1 MPTDTSNYL
10 KLYYQSLYKEH
21 GDSHKAVQHV
31 SKEAQNVR
39 FAIFLKLI
47 SKNSKVID
55 LGCGLA
61 DMLTYFRENGFQ
73 GEYLGYDL
81 VPEFIE
87 LAKNKFSNDQKAEFA
102 VFDIYQDD
110 ITKGYDHVLVSGVFN
125 NKMNDNLAFLKLTL
139 EKSFSSCRKSVIF
152 NALSS
157 YVDYQDDDLFYISPV
172 DVFNICKLTLTPFIS
187 LKHDYVTK
195 LDGFPYEFSM
205 QLSKGPQ
212 Q

>member
-10 KLYYQSLYKEH
+10 KSYYQSLYRKH

-39 FAIFLKLI
+39 FDIFLNLI
-47 SKNSKVID
+47 SKHSKIID

-61 DMLTYFRENGFQ
+61 DMLTFFRANGFK

-87 LAKNKFSNDQKAEFA
+87 LANNKFANDQKAKFA

-110 ITKGYDHVLVSGVFN
+110 IATGYDHVLISGVFN
-125 NKMNDNLAFLKLTL
+125 NKVNDNLAFLDFTIA
-139 EKSFSSCRKSVIF
+139 KSFYSAESSVIF
-152 NALSS
+152 NALST
-157 YVDYQDDDLFYISPV
+157 YVDFFDDSLFYVSPV
-172 DVFNICKLTLTPFIS
+172 TLFDKFKQTLTPFIS
-187 LKHDYVTK
+187 LRHDYVTK
-195 LDGFPYEFSM
+195 ENGFPYEFTM
-205 QLSKGPQ
+205 KLSKKAD
-212 Q
+212 